1 MSVCGGRLRISLL
14 LAGAALLLGACAGN
28 PQKAKAK
35 YLASGEKYMQ
45 QKKYGEAAIEF
56 RNAIRIDPQYADAY
70 YQLSQAAMG
79 QHNWQVAYAS
89 LQKLIEMDPGR
100 LDARLNRGRLY
111 LAARQFNDAAQDAN
125 AVLQKDP
132 KNAAA
137 NELLG
142 AALIGQ
148 QKPEQA
154 LEAFSKQVELSPT
167 DANPY
172 LNLALVETMLHRF
185 PDAEEHLKKAVATDP
200 KALRAY
206 IDLANFYRMQNK
218 ASAAEEVLQ
227 AGIRNIPDGSLL
239 YLDLA
244 NLQANTGNP
253 AGGEAVLDKLRNQLP
268 KSPEVAIAI
277 GDHYLRQKNT
287 DKALAEYR
295 RGLTVNPGNVQ
306 IEFRMLDVYL
316 STNQMEQA
324 AKLDSELMRKAP
336 KDSSVN
342 VLHGRL
348 LLAQGKKD
356 EAVIVLQNAVKNSP
370 ESALAHYQLA
380 MAYWQKENLGQANS
394 ELHEAL
400 KASPSDLP
408 VVLRSLV
415 QLNLLQNRPAEAQI
429 YAMELV
435 QKNPADAND
444 RLMLGSIYLRQGA
457 LRPAEEQYVTAN
469 RLAPNNANV
478 HLDLGILNAKEKKW
492 KEAEQEFE
500 TAMQLAPSELAI
512 VSVYADYLVSRKEK
526 PKALALVQKFV
537 ESNPNNSMGHVALG
551 TLEFDSKDVSASQ
564 AQFERAIQ
572 IDPKNG
578 QAYLRL
584 GGIYQANKQTDAA
597 IAQYEKAL
605 ALKPNSAPL
614 LALLGNVYL
623 QKNDLETARKYYARA
638 LEADANFPVANAN
651 MAWADAEEGKD
662 LDSAL
667 AMAQKAKSAAPDL
680 PAITDVLAWV
690 MYKRGNYSG
699 AIPLLEDAVKKAP
712 DSSQYHY
719 HLGMALLAAGQ
730 KERGRTQLQTA
741 LQMTTPLRPAEKEQ
755 AQQALAQHD

>member
-1 MSVCGGRLRISLL
+1 
-14 LAGAALLLGACAGN
+14 
-28 PQKAKAK
+28 
-35 YLASGEKYMQ
+35 
-45 QKKYGEAAIEF
+45 
-56 RNAIRIDPQYADAY
+56 
-70 YQLSQAAMG
+70 
-79 QHNWQVAYAS
+79 H
-89 LQKLIEMDPGR
+89 
-100 LDARLNRGRLY
+100 
-111 LAARQFNDAAQDAN
+111 
-125 AVLQKDP
+125 
-132 KNAAA
+132 
-137 NELLG
+137 
-142 AALIGQ
+142 
-148 QKPEQA
+148 
-154 LEAFSKQVELSPT
+154 
-167 DANPY
+167 
-172 LNLALVETMLHRF
+172 LAL
-185 PDAEEHLKKAVATDP
+185 
-200 KALRAY
+200 
-206 IDLANFYRMQNK
+206 
-218 ASAAEEVLQ
+218 
-227 AGIRNIPDGSLL
+227 
-239 YLDLA
+239 
-244 NLQANTGNP
+244 
-253 AGGEAVLDKLRNQLP
+253 
-268 KSPEVAIAI
+268 
-277 GDHYLRQKNT
+277 
-287 DKALAEYR
+287 
-295 RGLTVNPGNVQ
+295 
-306 IEFRMLDVYL
+306 
-316 STNQMEQA
+316 
-324 AKLDSELMRKAP
+324 
-336 KDSSVN
+336 
-342 VLHGRL
+342 
-348 LLAQGKKD
+348 
-356 EAVIVLQNAVKNSP
+356 
-370 ESALAHYQLA
+370 
-380 MAYWQKENLGQANS
+380 AYWQNENPGQANS

-400 KASPSDLP
+400 KASPPDLP
-408 VVLRSLV
+408 IVLRSLV
-415 QLNLLQNRPAEAQI
+415 QLNLLQNRLPEAQT

-444 RLMLGSIYLRQGA
+444 RMMLGSIYLRQGA
-457 LRPAEEQYVTAN
+457 LRPAEEQYVAAN

-478 HLDLGILNAKEKKW
+478 HLNLGALQAKEKKW

-512 VSVYADYLVSRKEK
+512 VTVYADYLISRQQQ

-551 TLEFDSKDVSASQ
+551 ALEFDLKDVSAAQ

-584 GGIYQANKQTDAA
+584 GGTYQANRQMDAA

-623 QKNDLETARKYYARA
+623 QKNDLDTARKYYARA

-712 DSSQYHY
+712 DASQYRY

-741 LQMTTPLRPAEKEQ
+741 LQMNIPLRPAEKEQ